1 MPANRNLVARML
13 IQTVVWLAV
22 TAALLFISAGTVRWP
37 QAWIYLAE
45 IGVLGLVSGFAIGK
59 RDPALL
65 RERMAAP
72 IQKGQKSWDKIVI
85 LVLFSL
91 WMSQYVVIGLD
102 AVRFRWSEVPLWLQV
117 AGGLAIAFGLSA
129 FHVVLAANTFAA
141 PVVKIQSER
150 KHQVISTGPYA
161 YVRHPMYAGAVP
173 LIVGTPLLL
182 GSWYGLI
189 WAAAMIALLGFR
201 AVLEEHTLKAELE
214 GYDAYAARVRYRLV
228 PKVW

>member
-1 MPANRNLVARML
+1 MPASQSLITRML
-13 IQTVVWLAV
+13 VQTVIWLGITGAI
-22 TAALLFISAGTVRWP
+22 LFISAGTLRWP
-37 QAWIYLAE
+37 QAWIYLGE
-45 IGVLGLVSGFAIGK
+45 LGVLGLVSGFSIAK

-72 IQKGQKSWDKIVI
+72 IQKGQKSWDKALISV
-85 LVLFSL
+85 VFAL
-91 WMSQYVVIGLD
+91 WMSQYVIIGLD

-117 AGGLAIAFGLSA
+117 AGGLAIALGLYA
-129 FHVVLAANTFAA
+129 FHVVMETNTFAT

-150 KHQVISTGPYA
+150 KHKVISTGPYA

-173 LIVGTPLLL
+173 LILGTPLLL

-189 WAAAMIALLGFR
+189 WAAAMIALFGLR
-201 AVLEEHTLKAELE
+201 AVKEENTLKAELE

-228 PKVW
+228 PGLW

>member
-1 MPANRNLVARML
+1 
-13 IQTVVWLAV
+13 V

-102 AVRFRWSEVPLWLQV
+102 AMRFRWSEVPLWLQV
-117 AGGLAIAFGLSA
+117 AGGLAIAFGLYA
-129 FHVVLAANTFAA
+129 FHVVLETNTFAA

-182 GSWYGLI
+182 GSLYGLI

-201 AVLEEHTLKAELE
+201 AVLEEDTLKAELE

>member
-117 AGGLAIAFGLSA
+117 AGGLAIAFGLYA

-201 AVLEEHTLKAELE
+201 AVLEEDTLKAELE

>member
-1 MPANRNLVARML
+1 MPASQSLITRML
-13 IQTVVWLAV
+13 VQTVIWLAI
-22 TAALLFISAGTVRWP
+22 TGALLFGSAGTLRWP
-37 QAWIYLAE
+37 QAWIFLAE
-45 IGVLGLVSGFAIGK
+45 LGGLGLISGLAIAK

-72 IQKGQKSWDKIVI
+72 IQKDQKSWDK
-85 LVLFSL
+85 VLISVFFAL

-102 AVRFRWSEVPLWLQV
+102 AVRFRWSDVPLWLQV
-117 AGGLAIAFGLSA
+117 VGGLAIAFGLLCLPRGHGDE
-129 FHVVLAANTFAA
+129 HVRGAGGEDPERAQA
-141 PVVKIQSER
+141 PGDLD
-150 KHQVISTGPYA
+150 GPYA

-189 WAAAMIALLGFR
+189 WAAALIALLGYR
-201 AVLEEHTLKAELE
+201 AVLEENTLKAELE

-228 PKVW
+228 PGVW

>member
-102 AVRFRWSEVPLWLQV
+102 AVRFRGSEVPLWLQV

-150 KHQVISTGPYA
+150 KH
-161 YVRHPMYAGAVP
+161 
-173 LIVGTPLLL
+173 
-182 GSWYGLI
+182 
-189 WAAAMIALLGFR
+189 
-201 AVLEEHTLKAELE
+201 
-214 GYDAYAARVRYRLV
+214 
-228 PKVW
+228 

>member
-102 AVRFRWSEVPLWLQV
+102 AMRFRWSEVPLWLQV
-117 AGGLAIAFGLSA
+117 AGGLAIAFGLYA
-129 FHVVLAANTFAA
+129 FHVVLETNTFAA

-182 GSWYGLI
+182 GSLYGLI

-201 AVLEEHTLKAELE
+201 AVLEEDTLKAELE

>member
-1 MPANRNLVARML
+1 MSASASLTARML

-22 TAALLFISAGTVRWP
+22 TGVLLFGSAGTLGWP

-45 IGVLGLVSGFAIGK
+45 IGVLGLTSGFAIGK

-72 IQKGQKSWDKIVI
+72 IQKGQKSWDKSVI
-85 LVLFSL
+85 LVLFAL
-91 WMSQYVVIGLD
+91 WMSQYVIIGLD
-102 AVRFRWSEVPLWLQV
+102 AVRFQWSHVPLWLQV
-117 AGGLAIAFGLSA
+117 IGGLAIALGLYA

-150 KHQVISTGPYA
+150 KHTVISTGPYA
-161 YVRHPMYAGAVP
+161 WVRHPMYAGAVP
-173 LIVGTPLLL
+173 MIVGTPLLL

-201 AVLEEHTLKAELE
+201 AVLEEDTLKAELE

-228 PKVW
+228 PGLW

>member
-1 MPANRNLVARML
+1 MPASRSLVTRML
-13 IQTVVWLAV
+13 VQTVIWLAL
-22 TAALLFISAGTVRWP
+22 TGALLFISAGTLDWP
-37 QAWIYLAE
+37 QAWIFLAE
-45 IGVLGLVSGFAIGK
+45 IGVLGLVSGFAIGR

-65 RERMAAP
+65 RERMAGP

-85 LVLFSL
+85 VALFAL
-91 WMSQYVVIGLD
+91 WMSQYVIIGLD

-117 AGGLAIAFGLSA
+117 AGGLAIAFGLYA
-129 FHVVLAANTFAA
+129 FHVVLKANTFAA

-150 KHQVISTGPYA
+150 KHQVVSTGPYA

-182 GSWYGLI
+182 GSWWGLI
-189 WAAAMIALLGFR
+189 WGAAMIALLGFR
-201 AVLEEHTLKAELE
+201 AVLEEDALKAELD

-228 PKVW
+228 PGVW

>member
-1 MPANRNLVARML
+1 MPASRSLIARML
-13 IQTVVWLAV
+13 IQTVIWLGITGAI
-22 TAALLFISAGTVRWP
+22 LFISAGTVRWP
-37 QAWIYLAE
+37 QAWIFLAE
-45 IGVLGLVSGFAIGK
+45 IGGLGLVSGFAIGK

-65 RERMAAP
+65 RERMSGP
-72 IQKGQKSWDKIVI
+72 IQRGQKSWDKV
-85 LVLFSL
+85 LLVVLFAL
-91 WMSQYVVIGLD
+91 WMSQYVIIGLD
-102 AVRFRWSEVPLWLQV
+102 AVRFQWSQVPLWLQV
-117 AGGLAIAFGLSA
+117 GGGLAIAFGLYA
-129 FHVVLAANTFAA
+129 FHIVLATNTFAA

-189 WAAAMIALLGFR
+189 WAAAMVALLGFR
-201 AVLEEHTLKAELE
+201 AVLEEDTLKAELD

>member
-1 MPANRNLVARML
+1 
-13 IQTVVWLAV
+13 V

-102 AVRFRWSEVPLWLQV
+102 AMRFRWSEVPLWLQV
-117 AGGLAIAFGLSA
+117 AGGLAIAFGLYA
-129 FHVVLAANTFAA
+129 FHVVLETNTFAA

-201 AVLEEHTLKAELE
+201 AVLEEDTLKAELE